1 MSIFELA
8 IPIVLRHEGGFVN
21 DAADPGGATNFGVS
35 LRWLV
40 SQGLLD
46 KLEHDE
52 GDVTQDA
59 VQAVKLMSQAE
70 AEMFYKDYWWTPGG
84 YEAILA
90 QMVANKVFDT
100 AVNMGTARAVNF
112 AQKIVGI
119 TPPYTGHLGPK
130 TLAGINAMPTP
141 IFLASYQ
148 NAQAAFYRAL
158 VAANPARGKFLAGWL
173 NRAYDRI

>member
-21 DAADPGGATNFGVS
+21 NPADPGGATNFGVS

-40 SQGLLD
+40 AKGLLTQ
-46 KLEHDE
+46 LEHDE

-70 AEMFYKDYWWTPGG
+70 AEGFYKQYWWTPGG
-84 YEAILA
+84 YENILA
-90 QMVANKVFDT
+90 QMVANKIFDT
-100 AVNMGTARAVNF
+100 AVNMGTTRAVNF

-119 TPPYTGHLGPK
+119 TPPYTGHLGPL
-130 TLAGINAMPTP
+130 TLAGINKMPTP

-158 VAANPARGKFLAGWL
+158 VAEKPQMAQFLNGWL